1 MEKESPEILR
11 MIYEQNQILICAVNL
26 NNQYQAEILKNLK
39 RLLEKTERCEVHLY
53 KVQRDIKWSD
63 HNE

>member
-11 MIYEQNQILICAVNL
+11 MIYVQNQILIGAVNL
-26 NNQYQAEILKNLK
+26 NNQYQVEILKHLSK
-39 RLLEKTERCEVHLY
+39 LSEKMEKCEVHLY
-53 KVQRDIKWSD
+53 KVQRDIKRSG